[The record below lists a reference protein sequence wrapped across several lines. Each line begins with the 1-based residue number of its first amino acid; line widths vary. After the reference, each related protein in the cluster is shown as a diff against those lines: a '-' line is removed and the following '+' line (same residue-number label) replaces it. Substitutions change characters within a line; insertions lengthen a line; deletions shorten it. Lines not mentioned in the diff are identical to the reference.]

1 MRHQADP
8 NHSGAGAA
16 GAEARAPSDEPM
28 TLGPMPL
35 ELMTAAELPLLDRL
49 SAPVWLYDGG
59 RGRMVWGNRAALE
72 LWNAAS
78 LAEFQTRDF
87 GSQPEGGPRADG
99 ETATGRWTF
108 YPKGRPVTAWVRR
121 SGMALADGRLGI
133 LHEAQIV
140 PQPAESDKG
149 GADTEALHRE
159 RAMLQS
165 LIDSMPDIVFFK
177 DVNGTYL
184 KVNRAMLEYAGRPP
198 LGLTD
203 HRLFDAETAARRRRT
218 DQIAMQKG
226 FSRSEEWFIHPDG
239 RRVLMETAKA
249 VCLDRSG
256 KMLGVVGIAR
266 DITERRQTE
275 KQLLRQHALLQGII
289 DTIPDAVFFKD
300 RDGVLRKANRA
311 FAGWTGRPLEQL
323 IGLDSHGIWPP
334 EMADGIRAGDA
345 LVYAGDAPRRN
356 EETIPLP
363 DGGQIW
369 VEILKAPI
377 RDAGNELL
385 GLVGVGR
392 DITLRKAAEETLRR
406 SEAEKD
412 HLANHDAL
420 TGLPNRRLLFDRLD
434 VALARSRRSGR
445 MLALLFIDLDG
456 FKAVNDRL
464 GHDCGDEVLR
474 IAAARIAGCLR
485 RSDTVARVGG
495 DEFTVVLEELGSAE
509 DAGGVAAKIVEAVAL
524 PIPVQGP
531 AEEKTASIGASVG
544 IALFP
549 ADGVDARALLVAADG
564 AMYRA
569 KQAGRGTFVFC
580 GDPH

>member
-1 MRHQADP
+1 MGHQADQ
-8 NHSGAGAA
+8 NQSGVGAP
-16 GAEARAPSDEPM
+16 GEEACASTGRPM
-28 TLGPMPL
+28 TAP
-35 ELMTAAELPLLDRL
+35 MTASMTVADLPLLDGL
-49 SAPVWLYDGG
+49 WAPVWLQDGG
-59 RGRMVWGNRAALE
+59 RMLWGNRAALE

-78 LAEFQTRDF
+78 LADFQTRDF
-87 GSQPEGGPRADG
+87 GSQPEDAPQAEG
-99 ETATGRWTF
+99 ETAAGRWTF
-108 YPKGRPVTAWVRR
+108 YPKGRPVAAWVRR
-121 SGMALADGRLGI
+121 SGMALPDGRLGI
-133 LHEAQIV
+133 LHEAQLAA
-140 PQPAESDKG
+140 PLADPDHG
-149 GADTEALHRE
+149 RTDTEALDRE

-184 KVNRAMLEYAGRPP
+184 KVNRAMLDYAGRPP

-203 HRLFDAETAARRRRT
+203 HRLFDAETAVRRRRT

-226 FSRSEEWFIHPDG
+226 FSRSEEWFVHPDG

-311 FAGWTGRPLEQL
+311 FASWTGRPLEQL
-323 IGLDSHGIWPP
+323 IGLDSHEIWPD

-345 LVYAGDAPRRN
+345 SVYAEGQPRRN
-356 EETIPLP
+356 EESIPLP
-363 DGGQIW
+363 DGGRIW

-392 DITLRKAAEETLRR
+392 DITLRKAAEEDLRR

-434 VALARSRRSGR
+434 VALVRSRRSGR
-445 MLALLFIDLDG
+445 SLALLFIDLDG
-456 FKAVNDRL
+456 FKAVNDRM

-495 DEFTVVLEELGSAE
+495 DEFTIVLEDVTSAA

-524 PIPVQGP
+524 PIPVQGM
-531 AEEKTASIGASVG
+531 TAVIGASVG
-544 IALFP
+544 IALSQS
-549 ADGVDARALLVAADG
+549 DGSDARSLLVAADG

-569 KQAGRGTFVFC
+569 KQAGRGTHVFYK
-580 GDPH
+580 DILRKNPD

>member
-1 MRHQADP
+1 MRHQADQ
-8 NHSGAGAA
+8 NRSEGGAPGGESRVSAGPPMAA
-16 GAEARAPSDEPM
+16 PM
-28 TLGPMPL
+28 TAPM
-35 ELMTAAELPLLDRL
+35 TVADLPRLDGL
-49 SAPVWLYDGG
+49 WAPVWLYDGG

-78 LAEFQTRDF
+78 LADFQARDF
-87 GSQPEGGPRADG
+87 SSQPEGTPQAEG
-99 ETATGRWTF
+99 ETVAGRWTF
-108 YPKGRPVTAWVRR
+108 YPKGRPVNAWVRR
-121 SGMALADGRLGI
+121 SGMALPDGRLGI
-133 LHEAQIV
+133 LHEAQLAT
-140 PQPAESDKG
+140 PSADPDHG
-149 GADTEALHRE
+149 GTGTEALDRE

-184 KVNRAMLEYAGRPP
+184 KVNRAMLDYAGRPP

-203 HRLFDAETAARRRRT
+203 HRLFDAETAVRRRRT

-226 FSRSEEWFIHPDG
+226 FSRSEEWFVHPDG

-311 FAGWTGRPLEQL
+311 FASWTGRPLEQL
-323 IGLDSHGIWPP
+323 IGLGSHEIWPP

-345 LVYAGDAPRRN
+345 SVYAEDQPRRN
-356 EETIPLP
+356 EESIPLP
-363 DGGQIW
+363 DGGRIW

-392 DITLRKAAEETLRR
+392 DITLRKAAEEDLRR

-412 HLANHDAL
+412 HLANHDSL

-445 MLALLFIDLDG
+445 PLALLFIDLDG
-456 FKAVNDRL
+456 FKAVNDRM

-474 IAAARIAGCLR
+474 IAAGRIAGCLR

-495 DEFTVVLEELGSAE
+495 DEFTIVLEDVTAAA
-509 DAGGVAAKIVEAVAL
+509 DAGGVADKIVEAVAL
-524 PIPVQGP
+524 PIPVQGN
-531 AEEKTASIGASVG
+531 TAVIGASVG

-549 ADGVDARALLVAADG
+549 ADGTDARSLLVAADG

-569 KQAGRGTFVFC
+569 KQAGRGTHVFYK
-580 GDPH
+580 DIPQRNPD

>member
-1 MRHQADP
+1 MSHQADP
-8 NHSGAGAA
+8 NQSGAGAP
-16 GAEARAPSDEPM
+16 GAAARPM
-28 TLGPMPL
+28 SV
-35 ELMTAAELPLLDRL
+35 ADLPLLDGL
-49 SAPVWLYDGG
+49 WMPVWLHDGG

-78 LAEFQTRDF
+78 LADFQARDF
-87 GSQPEGGPRADG
+87 GAQPAAAPKSAG
-99 ETATGRWTF
+99 EQATGRWTF
-108 YPKGRPVTAWVRR
+108 YPKGRAVTAWVRR
-121 SGMALADGRLGI
+121 TGILLEDGSLGI
-133 LHEAQIV
+133 LHEAQV
-140 PQPAESDKG
+140 AAPSGADPDDGAAECAGS
-149 GADTEALHRE
+149 DTEALHRE

-177 DVNGTYL
+177 DVDGTYL
-184 KVNRAMLEYAGRPP
+184 KCNRATLDYAGRPP

-203 HRLFDAETAARRRRT
+203 HRLFDAETATRRRRT
-218 DQIAMQKG
+218 DRIAMEKG
-226 FSRSEEWFIHPDG
+226 FSRSEEWFTYPDG

-249 VCLDRSG
+249 ACLDRSG
-256 KMLGVVGIAR
+256 RVLGVVGIAR

-311 FAGWTGRPLEQL
+311 FASWTGRPLEQL
-323 IGLDSHGIWPP
+323 VGLGSHEIWPP
-334 EMADGIRAGDA
+334 GMADGIRAGDG
-345 LVYAGDAPRRN
+345 LVYAEDGPLRN
-356 EETIPLP
+356 EEAIPLP
-363 DGGQIW
+363 DGGRIW

-445 MLALLFIDLDG
+445 PLALLFIDLDG
-456 FKAVNDRL
+456 FKAVNDRM

-474 IAAARIAGCLR
+474 IAATRLAGCLR

-495 DEFTVVLEELGSAE
+495 DEFTIVLEDVASAA

-531 AEEKTASIGASVG
+531 VEGNTASIGASVG

-549 ADGVDARALLVAADG
+549 ADGDDARSLLVAADG

-569 KQAGRGTFVFC
+569 KQAGRGTYVFYE
-580 GDPH
+580 GQR